1 MTAQPARVKID
12 LDQVTGRVDRRI
24 FGGFIEHL
32 GRCIYG
38 GIYDEGSPLS
48 DERGFRQDVLDAL
61 RPLRMPIL
69 RWPGG
74 NFVSGYT
81 WTDGIGPVEGRPRR
95 LELAWHD
102 VESNRFGTDEYIAYC
117 RELDTEPYICVN
129 MGTGTMEEARSW
141 VEYCNGTSDTYWANL
156 RREYG
161 HPEPYN
167 VKYWGLGNEMYGAWQ
182 IGALSADDY
191 VKKAIEFAKVMLW
204 TDPTI
209 ELVSCGL
216 DGSSAWDR
224 TVLEGLA
231 KFVRYHSIHIYTG
244 NADYAE
250 NVYQPHIAEWQL
262 DTMRTD
268 IDRVRKQQGIEHDI
282 KLAYD
287 EWNVW
292 YRARQPERLEE
303 KYDLSDALAV
313 AAYLNVFVRQSDV
326 VTVANLAQMVNVI
339 APVFTSPEGLY
350 LQTIY
355 HPLALLAEHTQDV
368 ALAAWVDGPT
378 VTLPESPPG
387 QEGPSRAAKHGPF
400 NVLDVA
406 ATRNEGRSTLT
417 LSLINRSEGEH
428 LDVALDLT
436 AGEVTGE
443 IRRYEVNGDDVHGAN
458 DFDHPENV
466 AVTETSEQQTGRLV
480 RFQVPPH
487 SHTVLRLET
496 GS

>member
-1 MTAQPARVKID
+1 MLAQAARVKID
-12 LDQVTGRVDRRI
+12 LDQVTGQVDRRI

-48 DERGFRQDVLDAL
+48 DGQHFRKDVLDAL
-61 RPLRMPIL
+61 KTLRMPIL

-81 WTDGIGPVEGRPRR
+81 WTDGIGPLEERPRR

-117 RELDTEPYICVN
+117 RELDTEPFICVN

-141 VEYCNGTSDTYWANL
+141 VEYCNGTSDTYWAN
-156 RREYG
+156 RRRKNG

-167 VKYWGLGNEMYGAWQ
+167 VKYWGLGNEMWGSWQ
-182 IGALSADDY
+182 IGALSSDDY

-209 ELVSCGL
+209 ELVSCGQN
-216 DGSSAWDR
+216 GSSAWDR

-231 KFVRYHSIHIYTG
+231 SFIRYHSIHIYTG
-244 NADYAE
+244 NTDYAE
-250 NVYQPHIAEWQL
+250 NVYQPHIAEWEL
-262 DTMRTD
+262 DNMRAE
-268 IDRVRKQQGIEHDI
+268 IDRVRMQQGIEHEI
-282 KLAYD
+282 KVAYD

-292 YRARQPERLEE
+292 YRAHQPERLEE

-313 AAYLNVFVRQSDV
+313 AAYLNVFVRRADV

-339 APVFTSPEGLY
+339 APIFTSPNGLY

-355 HPLALLAEHTQDV
+355 HPLALLAEHTQSV
-368 ALAAWVDGPT
+368 ALAAWVDGPK
-378 VTLPESPPG
+378 VTLPDALPG
-387 QEGPSRAAKHGPF
+387 QEKPSRAAKLGAF

-406 ATRNEGRSTLT
+406 ATRDDARSTLT
-417 LSLINRSEGEH
+417 VSLINRSNDED
-428 LDVALDLT
+428 LDVALELT
-436 AGEVTGE
+436 DGEATGA
-443 IRRYEVNGDDVHGAN
+443 IRRFDVNGDDVHGIN

-466 AVTETSEQQTGRLV
+466 RVIETTEQQSGGLIRIQL
-480 RFQVPPH
+480 PPH
-487 SHTVLRLET
+487 SHAVLRMAT
-496 GS
+496 SS